1 MEEQPKATTTK
12 RKRVAKNRKKAWRKH
27 SNIQDVEEFLEEQR
41 QQMRTGGLASEKSD
55 QDLFFEDK
63 DAGKLI
69 RTKSGKKR
77 GPIQL
82 KVDRRLRPDPRVPP
96 VPKAFPRK
104 NKRSSK
110 RILEM
115 RAKESQGVIGANK
128 QRRLKQSE
136 EQRSLYQETRQKEK
150 KRQEVGQA
158 TYDIWGEDA
167 TKVIKKG
174 GIEAD
179 EHFLR
184 ETKKKP
190 KKLPPRYQD
199 KPSKL
204 PAVEIIA
211 PGASYNPS
219 LEDHQD
225 LVNATYEIELKKQ
238 KDEERLERWH
248 KIPKLS
254 AKQVQETYI
263 DEMSAGLFAEEAD
276 QGVEPE
282 TTKGEAEGVLP
293 NPPTTFE
300 NRKTKKRKR
309 KEKELKEKEKQVKA
323 EKLQRI
329 RQNEVYRLRSIA
341 KEISEKDAQFEA
353 ERMKREQRQKEME
366 NVPRAV
372 GHHKL
377 EEEPM
382 VIKLSDELVGS
393 LRELKPEGH
402 LLRDRYKSFQ
412 KRNIIEA
419 RTWKRGQKAQYKEY
433 EKKSHKEITA

>member
-1 MEEQPKATTTK
+1 MAELPKVSK
-12 RKRVAKNRKKAWRKH
+12 RKRVAKNRKKAWRKY
-27 SNIQDVEEFLEEQR
+27 SNIQDVEDFLEEQR
-41 QQMRTGGLASEKSD
+41 QQLRTGGLASEKKD

-63 DAGKLI
+63 KAPKAVKKN
-69 RTKSGKKR
+69 TVKKR
-77 GPIQL
+77 GPIQH
-82 KVDRRLRPDPRVPP
+82 KVDWRLLPNPRVPP
-96 VPKAFPRK
+96 APKAFPRK
-104 NKRSSK
+104 AKRPGK
-110 RILEM
+110 RVLEV
-115 RAKESQGVIGANK
+115 RAKESQGLVSANK
-128 QRRLKQSE
+128 RRRLKESE
-136 EQRSLYQETRQKEK
+136 EQRSLYQETRQREK
-150 KRQEVGQA
+150 TRQEIGRA
-158 TYDIWGEDA
+158 TYDVWGDNA
-167 TKVIKKG
+167 AKVIKKG

-184 ETKKKP
+184 VTKNKRT
-190 KKLPPRYQD
+190 KLPPRYQD

-204 PAVEIIA
+204 PAVEIVA

-219 LEDHQD
+219 LEDHQA
-225 LVNATYEIELKKQ
+225 LINATYEEELKKQ
-238 KDEERLERWH
+238 KDEDRLERWH
-248 KIPKLS
+248 KIPKLT
-254 AKQVQETYI
+254 AQQVQETFI
-263 DEMSAGLFAEEAD
+263 SEMSAGLFPEEAD
-276 QGVEPE
+276 CGTGPV
-282 TTKGEAEGVLP
+282 TAGGEGDDVLP
-293 NPPTTFE
+293 NPPTTYE

-329 RQNEVYRLRSIA
+329 RQNEVYRLRSIK
-341 KEISEKDAQFEA
+341 KEIAEEAAKSEA
-353 ERMKREQRQKEME
+353 ERAKREQRKKEME
-366 NVPRAV
+366 NVPKAF

-412 KRNIIEA
+412 KRNIIET